1 MQDTNF
7 VRGQKALA
15 ASIDMAGEGFL
26 RHNVTFVNCD
36 RNRAVQQMECE
47 NRGNTSC
54 SRHVLRVGS
63 NSAKFGRS
71 RRRRRKHGRRVRSHR
86 KRGRRKSRK
95 VGTLLKRVN
104 PAAEQ
109 RVMSLQNLLK
119 SRFPQKSKSLL
130 RTPAPTKEELLIKV
144 TQAFLLFTDCFD
156 SCV

>member
-7 VRGQKALA
+7 VRGQKVPA

-26 RHNVTFVNCD
+26 RRNVTFVKSD
-36 RNRAVQQMECE
+36 RNRREGG

-54 SRHVLRVGS
+54 SRYVLHVGS
-63 NSAKFGRS
+63 NSFGRF
-71 RRRRRKHGRRVRSHR
+71 RKRRKC
-86 KRGRRKSRK
+86 GRRKSRK
-95 VGTLLKRVN
+95 MEVLLKKVN

-144 TQAFLLFTDCFD
+144 TQAFLLFTDCFEI
-156 SCV
+156 CT

>member
-7 VRGQKALA
+7 VRGQKVPA

-26 RHNVTFVNCD
+26 RRNVTFVKSD
-36 RNRAVQQMECE
+36 RNRREGG

-54 SRHVLRVGS
+54 SRHVLHVGS
-63 NSAKFGRS
+63 NSFR
-71 RRRRRKHGRRVRSHR
+71 RFRRRRKCGRRVRSHR

-144 TQAFLLFTDCFD
+144 IPAFLV
-156 SCV
+156 SMYH

>member
-26 RHNVTFVNCD
+26 RRNVTFVKSD
-36 RNRAVQQMECE
+36 RNRREGG

-54 SRHVLRVGS
+54 SRHVLHVGS
-63 NSAKFGRS
+63 NSTKFGRF
-71 RRRRRKHGRRVRSHR
+71 RKRR

-144 TQAFLLFTDCFD
+144 TQAFLLFTDCFE
-156 SCV
+156 SCT